1 MRNLSK
7 TEERILIFAT
17 AITLL
22 AIGLW
27 LATGRDAYTKFE
39 VVEEVEKP
47 VDPNDPLAGTGFY
60 EGNTKKEVVRRPEF
74 RFGLLPTPSGVLDK
88 HALSVA
94 TVTGPAWCLAVIA
107 LFLGHRR
114 RKQRGASF
122 TVSDGADAK
131 PRNGTRHAAMDS

>member
-7 TEERILIFAT
+7 MEERILVFAT
-17 AITLL
+17 AVTVL

-60 EGNTKKEVVRRPEF
+60 DSNTKKEVVRRPEF
-74 RFGLLPTPSGVLDK
+74 RFGLLPTPSGIFDK

-94 TVTGPAWCLAVIA
+94 TLTGPVWGMVVMA
-107 LFLGHRR
+107 LLLGRRR
-114 RKQRGASF
+114 RKQKAATLVGPGA
-122 TVSDGADAK
+122 AD
-131 PRNGTRHAAMDS
+131 PRRRNGMRQAMDS